1 MIFYMILCP
10 EQAQVIELIQANG
23 GIFSDVYSA
32 SCHEL
37 VPYEMNFMLR
47 QEFDH
52 PVYSYKFVHDS
63 VALNC
68 IQSLALYEL
77 SVIQAIESH
86 KNTKFSYSEFENEQM
101 KKFVKENNGNPNNI
115 SFWKDAKIKINFNHS
130 ADSLRAHWKILC
142 NKGFNK
148 KIFKPFGDNIY
159 KKNLKNCVGDDEKI
173 MNEVSKRE
181 NYAERKIVCMDN
193 NENNMDLDEMFIYDN
208 KYQCKDYEGYP
219 RKRKSGCSYRSSIKT
234 KQNFQEE
241 INESGINELFINL
254 VDICRHVSRKS
265 LDPSYV
271 AEVLINKKGVVK
283 ETLEFFK

>member
-1 MIFYMILCP
+1 
-10 EQAQVIELIQANG
+10 
-23 GIFSDVYSA
+23 
-32 SCHEL
+32 
-37 VPYEMNFMLR
+37 
-47 QEFDH
+47 
-52 PVYSYKFVHDS
+52 
-63 VALNC
+63 
-68 IQSLALYEL
+68 
-77 SVIQAIESH
+77 
-86 KNTKFSYSEFENEQM
+86 
-101 KKFVKENNGNPNNI
+101 
-115 SFWKDAKIKINFNHS
+115 
-130 ADSLRAHWKILC
+130 
-142 NKGFNK
+142 
-148 KIFKPFGDNIY
+148 
-159 KKNLKNCVGDDEKI
+159 